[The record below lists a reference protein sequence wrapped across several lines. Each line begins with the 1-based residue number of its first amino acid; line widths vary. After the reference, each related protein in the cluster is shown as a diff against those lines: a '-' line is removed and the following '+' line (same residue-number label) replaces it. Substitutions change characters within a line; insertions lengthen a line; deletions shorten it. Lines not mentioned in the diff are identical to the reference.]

1 MSYAQ
6 LLVLVALGVVLA
18 SPAFP
23 QSPEGYQGR
32 TVSSRPVTIT
42 TAGGRSYI
50 VGVQRPVLLEPVELP
65 TAPTPRKVTT
75 PKEPAAKAAP

>member
-1 MSYAQ
+1 MSYAR

-23 QSPEGYQGR
+23 QSPEAYQGR
-32 TVSSRPVTIT
+32 AVASRPVTIT

-65 TAPTPRKVTT
+65 TPPTPRKVTT
-75 PKEPAAKAAP
+75 AKEPAAKAAP